1 MKTINY
7 NNQITI
13 YPAEKSVLGDSP
25 AKINIASIG
34 SITVEEVEQL
44 ILDLQKVVSISKNLK

>member
-1 MKTINY
+1 MKVINY

-25 AKINIASIG
+25 TKINIASIG
-34 SITVEEVEQL
+34 SVTIEEVEQL
-44 ILDLQKVVSISKNLK
+44 ILDLQEVISIAKSLK